1 MAASTS
7 ALYRMLSTS
16 MQLFQDVDPELV
28 ASCLQDTERLD
39 LKTGD
44 LLLSPDKENSN
55 VYLVLSGSLHVHLE
69 SLSNAP
75 LIQLPQGSCTG
86 EMSIIENR
94 DPSAYVVAAE
104 DSHLVVMGH
113 ELLWTL
119 INASHAFSRNLLAIL
134 SERVR
139 FDNKVIIDNVG
150 ALKQFERNAI
160 TDALTNLKN
169 RHWMEDMFRRKMKRC
184 QTDAEPASLGI
195 VDVDYFK
202 RFNDRYGHLAGD
214 EALCFV
220 AENLR
225 GQFRPTDMIARY
237 GGDEFVVL
245 LPDTKIEEALQSGER
260 VRKAIEEGD
269 PLGDQGPPFK
279 VTISIGFSEMQPGDV
294 LETLLQRADSAL
306 YQAKLSGRNK
316 IAG

>member
-7 ALYRMLSTS
+7 ALQKMLSNS
-16 MQLFQDVDPELV
+16 MQLFHGVDPELV
-28 ASCLQDTERLD
+28 SSCLRDTERLD
-39 LKTGD
+39 LKSGD
-44 LLLSPDKENSN
+44 LLLSPDKENDN
-55 VYLVLSGSLHVHLE
+55 VYLVLSGSLQVHLD

-75 LIQLPQGSCTG
+75 LTRLPQGACAG
-86 EMSIIENR
+86 EMSIIEDK

-104 DSHLVVMGH
+104 DSHLVVISH

-119 INASHAFSRNLLAIL
+119 IDSSHAFARNLLAVL
-134 SERVR
+134 SSRVR
-139 FDNKVIIDNVG
+139 FDNKIIVDNVG

-160 TDALTNLKN
+160 TDALTDLKN
-169 RHWMEDMFRRKMKRC
+169 RHWMEDMFRRKIKRC
-184 QTDAEPASLGI
+184 QTDAVPACLGI

-220 AENLR
+220 ADSLR

-245 LPDTKIEEALQSGER
+245 LPETKIEQALQCAER
-260 VRKAIEEGD
+260 VRKAVEVGD
-269 PLGDQGPPFK
+269 PLGEQGPPFK
-279 VTISIGFSEMQPGDV
+279 VTISIGVAEMQPGDV

-306 YQAKLSGRNK
+306 YQAKLSGRNR
-316 IAG
+316 ISG